1 MLNMAAPLIIDT
13 LSRSM
18 DLPPGASPFHWQ
30 RTLLERFLNAEI
42 PDALDIPTG
51 LGKTSVM
58 AIWLVAR
65 TLQPKLPRRLVY
77 IVDRRVVV
85 DQATREAENLR
96 AFVESHPEIKRILGL
111 TTVLPISTLR
121 GQHMDNKEWLNDP
134 TTPAIVIG
142 TVDMIG
148 SRLLFE
154 GYGVSR
160 KMRPYHAGFLGSDSL
175 IVLDEAHLVPPFEA
189 LLESIPKFQGSSN
202 LVPPMQIL
210 SLSATGR
217 SKPNTHRLS
226 DQDLAEGTLSHKRL
240 HAKKALQF
248 EVHGSD
254 IDFTDWM
261 AAKAWELSGLNEM
274 PSRILVYCNRRR
286 DAEKVSETLKKI
298 QKETNEDISLE
309 LLIGSRR
316 VRERQE
322 AANILLDAGWFNG
335 CAQRPAA
342 RTFIVATSAGE
353 VGVDLDADHMVC
365 DLVAWER
372 MIQRIGRVNRRGNGD
387 SKILVLLPNE
397 SPDEKEQKALGK
409 TESNRT
415 KNENKVVE
423 NFEARTVETKSLRRP
438 FEFLPAVGCGYDVSP
453 AAFRKLKLNAE
464 VQDDSPEEQKQCARK
479 IGDALSAAT
488 SKPPLRPALSLSLV
502 EAWSMTTLK
511 EHTGRPIIQPWL
523 RGWEERVR
531 PQSRVVWRRYLPLSL
546 NDDSQSLSE
555 KDIEAFFEAAP
566 VHPSE
571 ILETE
576 TDDIFGWLE
585 KQAKRLAKLPPQDQ
599 PFKADSIIGFLL
611 DQSGDVSRKGG
622 DNTVRFKELISDSDK
637 YARTEL
643 KDRIS
648 FKTLIINA
656 RFGGLGEDGLLKDK
670 VDQNPPATA
679 DVPAKWLQSPDGGPL
694 CGFRIERSVINE
706 RGWGLALQLALNE
719 SEDAGASEW
728 LFVYRWRGSDT
739 GEDSRAISFAQKL
752 EQHQILAEQ
761 KMSTMVSTL
770 GLPDELARALIFAA
784 KVHDEGKDCPR
795 WQVAFNAP
803 TEGRPYAKT
812 TGPINQRRLNG
823 YRHEFVSMLRAR
835 SVDEFKTFSPDMQD
849 LILHLIAAH
858 HGFAR
863 PFIPTNACDDFPP
876 SKLDDEAREVALRF
890 VRLQKQWG
898 PWGLVWLE
906 ALLRAADQQASKE
919 TGEVTSSTEG
929 FNHE

>member
-1 MLNMAAPLIIDT
+1 MPALQTKDI
-13 LSRSM
+13 LSQFM
-18 DLPPGASPFHWQ
+18 DLPSGASPFVWQ
-30 RTLLERFLNAEI
+30 RTLLEKFLNTEI

-65 TLQPKLPRRLVY
+65 TLQPKLPLRLVY
-77 IVDRRVVV
+77 VVDRRVVV
-85 DQATREAENLR
+85 DQATREAEKLR
-96 AFVESHPEIKRILGL
+96 AFVESDPEIKKTLGL
-111 TTVLPISTLR
+111 TTPLPISTLR

-189 LLESIPKFQGSSN
+189 LLESVPKFQGSSN
-202 LVPPMQIL
+202 LVQPMQIL

-240 HAKKALQF
+240 HAKKALHF

-254 IDFTDWM
+254 IDFTHWM
-261 AAKAWELSGLNEM
+261 AAKAWELSGPSEI
-274 PSRILVYCNRRR
+274 PSRVLVYCNRRK
-286 DAEKVSETLKKI
+286 DAEKVSETLGKI

-309 LLIGSRR
+309 LLVGSRR
-316 VRERQE
+316 VRERQG
-322 AANILLDAGWFNG
+322 AAKTLDNAGWFDG
-335 CAQRPAA
+335 CAKRPAI
-342 RTFIVATSAGE
+342 RTFLVATSAGE
-353 VGVDLDADHMVC
+353 VGIDLDADHMVC
-365 DLVAWER
+365 DLVTWER
-372 MIQRIGRVNRRGNGD
+372 MIQRIGRVNRRGKGD

-397 SPDEKEQKALGK
+397 KEQKALNK

-415 KNENKVVE
+415 KPEEKVVE
-423 NFEARTVETKSLRRP
+423 NFEARNAETKSLRRP
-438 FEFLPAVGCGYDVSP
+438 FEFLPLLGCGYDVSP
-453 AAFRKLKLNAE
+453 AAFRRLKLDAE
-464 VQDDSPEEQKQCARK
+464 VQDDSSEEQRK
-479 IGDALSAAT
+479 YAGKIWDALAAAT
-488 SKPPLRPALSLSLV
+488 SKPPLRPALSLPLV

-511 EHTGRPIIQPWL
+511 EHTGRPVIQPWL
-523 RGWEERVR
+523 RGWEERVL
-531 PQSRVVWRRYLPLSL
+531 PQSRVVWRRYLPLRL
-546 NDDSQSLSE
+546 NDDSRSLSE

-576 TDDIFGWLE
+576 TDDIFGWL
-585 KQAKRLAKLPPQDQ
+585 KKRAKLFAKRPPQDQ
-599 PFKADSIIGFLL
+599 PFKADSIIGFLI
-611 DQSGDVSRKGG
+611 DQSGDVSPKAVE
-622 DNTVRFKELISDSDK
+622 NTVRFGELISDSDK

-643 KDRIS
+643 KNRIS

-656 RFGGLGEDGLLKDK
+656 QFGGLGEDGLLKDK
-670 VDQNPPATA
+670 GDQCPPATA
-679 DVPAKWLQSPDGGPL
+679 DVLEEWLQSPDGGPL
-694 CGFRIERSVINE
+694 VGFRIERNVINE

-728 LFVYRWRGSDT
+728 LFVYKWRGSVT
-739 GEDSRAISFAQKL
+739 GEDNRAISFEQGL
-752 EQHQILAEQ
+752 EHHQILAEQ

-770 GLPDELARALIFAA
+770 GLPDELGRALIFAA
-784 KVHDEGKDCPR
+784 KVHDEGKDCAR

-803 TEGRPYAKT
+803 TDGRPYAKT
-812 TGPINQRRLNG
+812 TGPINQKRLNG
-823 YRHEFVSMLRAR
+823 YRHELVSMLRAR
-835 SVDEFKTFSPDMQD
+835 NVDEFKTFTTDLQD

-876 SKLDDEAREVALRF
+876 SKLKDEAREIALRF

-898 PWGLVWLE
+898 PWGLSWLE
-906 ALLRAADQQASKE
+906 ALLRAVDQQASKE
-919 TGEVTSSTEG
+919 SGEFTSLVEG
-929 FNHE
+929 SNHE